1 MLQEFGTQ
9 RLIANLGHGMN
20 PDHDPARL
28 QVFLEAVHEVA
39 IAMNSEQQKKKTK
52 ISVQA
57 QTTN

>member
-1 MLQEFGTQ
+1 M
-9 RLIANLGHGMN
+9 IANLGHGMN